1 VYAVKIVHAGLAIL
15 LMCSSS
21 SLGWTEPEPDL
32 VLRGVITHADNHS
45 YRDVPFTVPADITRL
60 TIDFSYT
67 TRDQHTTIDL
77 GLFDGERFRGWS
89 GGNKA
94 TFTISET
101 DATPSYLPGPLRPG
115 TWKLVLGIP
124 NIREKIRCEFRA
136 NVYFSR
142 ADSPVPLSPFSAAP
156 SNVATGWY
164 RGDLHMH
171 TGHSDGSCKN
181 QSGKHVPC
189 PLFKSAEAAAARGL
203 DFIAVTDH
211 NTTSQ
216 YDAERE
222 LQLYFDR
229 LLFLAGRE
237 ITTFEGHANVF
248 GPTRFID
255 FRLSGPQVPNV
266 SALLKEVHGLHGLI
280 SINHPA
286 DPSGEACMGCGWTA
300 PDTDFAHIDAIEAVN
315 GGDTD
320 TPLSGIHFW
329 EERLNEG
336 FRLTGIGGSDNH
348 HADLENTPSSVG
360 HPTTVIFAKQL
371 SQSAI
376 LDGIRA
382 GRVFIDVE
390 GSRDRILD
398 FSATLGQMHAYM
410 GERLTAP
417 LGSVIR
423 FSIHAVHAG
432 GAHVEVI
439 EDGHTITSL
448 PDPVLTQEDEVKTF
462 EWNGD
467 GSRHWFRVNVRSPEG
482 HLLIVGN
489 PTYLNF

>member
-189 PLFKSAEAAAARGL
+189 PLFKTAEAAAARGL